1 MMLVDTQSRVI
12 ISSLGWVD
20 QGGLWS
26 LRVADGSE
34 SRISLGEAK
43 WLSLHPGSE
52 DHFSVVHH
60 FEGDRIEIT
69 VHSFREPREALGR
82 AVVAAEGAHVL
93 GDAAV
98 WASVPR
104 SYVAY
109 YAAPPW
115 SDFTLVRVD
124 AAAGEVELQQFDWYG
139 RDYDKGY
146 QGIVGVVEVPGQDLL
161 IVSVQRDSKPVLY
174 DPIARRQLGS
184 LSLAGRGGNPT
195 LFFRRHA
202 NELWA
207 DDYDTI
213 LKLEPNTWRVLGS
226 RRLQSAMTGTGQF
239 IGRFAFNA
247 DETLCVIARPYSGD
261 VIALD
266 PRTLRLRFRARTGAQ
281 PLEAMALPDRSVVAR
296 DWKTGTLLRADLR
309 RAWFV

>member
-1 MMLVDTQSRVI
+1 MLLDAQSRVVV
-12 ISSLGWVD
+12 SSLGWVD
-20 QGGLWS
+20 HGGLWM
-26 LRVADGSE
+26 LRVADGIE
-34 SRISLGEAK
+34 SRIPLGEAK
-43 WLSLHPGSE
+43 WLSLHPGTE

-60 FEGDRIEIT
+60 FESDRIEIT
-69 VHSFREPREALGR
+69 IHSFQDPQETLGR
-82 AVVAAEGAHVL
+82 AAVAGDGARVL
-93 GDAAV
+93 GGAAV
-98 WASVPR
+98 WGRVAK

-109 YAAPPW
+109 YTGPSW
-115 SDFTLVRVD
+115 SDFTLLRVNP
-124 AAAGEVELQQFDWYG
+124 AAGEVELQQFDWYG
-139 RDYDKGY
+139 REYDNLY

-161 IVSVQRDSKPVLY
+161 IVSMQRDSKPVLY
-174 DPIARRQLGS
+174 DPIARRKLGS

-195 LFFRRHA
+195 LFFRRHS

-213 LKLEPNTWRVLGS
+213 LKLEPGTWRVLGS

-239 IGRFAFNA
+239 MGRFAFNA

-281 PLEAMALPDRSVVAR
+281 PLEAMALPDRSIVAR
-296 DWKTGTLLRADLR
+296 DWKTGALLRADLR